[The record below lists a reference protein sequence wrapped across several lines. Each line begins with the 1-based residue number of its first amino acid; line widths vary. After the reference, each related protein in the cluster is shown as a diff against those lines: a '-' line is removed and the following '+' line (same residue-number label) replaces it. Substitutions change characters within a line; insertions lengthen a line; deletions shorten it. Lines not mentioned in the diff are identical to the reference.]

1 MCAVRYDNAMISHD
15 FQTSMNV
22 RDQKTLVVKTL
33 SAKTTQGDSTAHA
46 NQDLNQQPT
55 NPWFVKVSPLIYL
68 SSLWC
73 SIFQTLNLL
82 NCLIKFLQFN
92 SVSLTLSLPC
102 LQFIPINQ
110 QFVRW
115 TSFTSH
121 TRI

>member
-55 NPWFVKVSPLIYL
+55 N
-68 SSLWC
+68 
-73 SIFQTLNLL
+73 
-82 NCLIKFLQFN
+82 
-92 SVSLTLSLPC
+92 
-102 LQFIPINQ
+102 
-110 QFVRW
+110 R
-115 TSFTSH
+115 
-121 TRI
+121 